1 LSLPQLIGSTGG
13 LLLSGWLLGTALLA
27 AGYWLAGP
35 VWVERH
41 SLKFHIGSR
50 PARCSGAVGEAVIFS
65 VCAGILYLVDITTPA
80 FTISELLAQNARW
93 WLLTAG
99 VMAGVILLYSVST
112 ALKSPAEGQAPDFR
126 KRLVRA
132 YLVYSGYS
140 TLLFTGGLLL
150 LITLLSQFSIDAK
163 EFQATTSRI
172 LAEAVPA
179 SGSPDGMMAVIERT
193 FLDAM
198 TTLNSVKDQMA
209 PVFIFAIGIFAV
221 NLLILHTPIRSLY
234 LNNAVFLTNLSTL
247 AAIAAIVIFGA
258 SVYIGAYSGFVND
271 YLQALGRFREPLES
285 ANWQA
290 MGRYAQIFFAVDQK
304 KNPIAFITDLS
315 NDWGGLAAI
324 LGMLQWAVSQF
335 KKPGAEV
342 SSADQEGPAAS
353 AH

>member
-1 LSLPQLIGSTGG
+1 LSLQALIDSPGA
-13 LLLSGWLLGTALLA
+13 LLLAGWLLGCALLA
-27 AGYWLAGP
+27 GSYGLAGH
-35 VWVERH
+35 VWVARH

-50 PARCSGAVGEAVIFS
+50 PARASGAVGEAVIFS

-80 FTISELLAQNARW
+80 FTISQLLSQNARW

-99 VMAGVILLYSVST
+99 VMTGVILAYSVGT
-112 ALKSPAEGQAPDFR
+112 AVKAPAEGQAPDFR

-140 TLLFTGGLLL
+140 TILFTGGLLL
-150 LITLLSQFSIDAK
+150 VITLVSQFAVDAK

-172 LAEAVPA
+172 LAEATPV
-179 SGSPDGMMAVIERT
+179 GSADGMMAIVERT

-234 LNNAVFLTNLSTL
+234 LNNAVFLTNLSTMI
-247 AAIAAIVIFGA
+247 AIAAIVIFGA

-290 MGRYAQIFFAVDQK
+290 MGRYAQVFFAVDQK

-335 KKPGAEV
+335 KKPGGEV
-342 SSADQEGPAAS
+342 SSADREEPAAS
-353 AH
+353 AT